1 MTETTGKEPLE
12 GEMGQPEANKKV
24 AAMVSGKLG
33 IANITVVGV
42 GGGGSS
48 TIARLM
54 QQNAPGVNF
63 VCVNTDIKALH
74 SVHGEGLIIVPIG
87 ESITHGFGAGG
98 KPEVGE
104 EAAVTGRA
112 ALAQVLSG
120 SDIVFICTGLGG
132 GTGTGAAPVVA
143 EVAKR
148 VGALVIGMATLPFSW
163 EGHKRM
169 ETALSGLKK
178 MKENV
183 DNIILVHNDR
193 LGALASG
200 ETAMPEVFKIADSV
214 VAEGILVVAEIVN
227 VPGDINV
234 DLADIRSVMSLKGEA
249 LMAIG
254 TSEGPLGAQEA
265 AEKAIKNPLLDI
277 SINGAKGVLFTVKSG
292 PKLSL
297 GQVNAAGKLISS
309 AVDPDAMIFFGMQ
322 TVPEMGDQVKVTLIA
337 TGIPEPSGK
346 PAPK

>member
-1 MTETTGKEPLE
+1 MTETI
-12 GEMGQPEANKKV
+12 GQSEASKRT
-24 AAMVSGKLG
+24 ADMVSRKLG
-33 IANITVVGV
+33 LANITVVGV

-48 TIARLM
+48 TISRLM
-54 QQNAPGVNF
+54 QQKAPGVNF
-63 VCVNTDIKALH
+63 VCVNTDIRALQ
-74 SVHGEGLIIVPIG
+74 SLRGEGLIIVPIG
-87 ESITHGFGAGG
+87 ESVTQGFGAGG

-104 EAAVTGRA
+104 EAAVSGRA

-143 EVAKR
+143 EVAR
-148 VGALVIGMATLPFSW
+148 SLGALTIGMATLPFSW

-169 ETALSGLKK
+169 ETALSGLKR

-183 DNIILVHNDR
+183 DNIILIHNDR
-193 LGALASG
+193 LGDLASG
-200 ETAMPEVFKIADSV
+200 RTAMPDVFKMADSV

-227 VPGDINV
+227 IPGDINV
-234 DLADIRSVMSLKGEA
+234 DLADIRSVMSLRGEA

-254 TSEGPLGAQEA
+254 TSSGPLGAQEA

-277 SINGAKGVLFTVKSG
+277 SISGAKGILFTVKSG

-297 GQVNAAGKLISS
+297 GQVNAAGKRISK
-309 AVDPDAMIFFGMQ
+309 AVSPDAMIFFGMQ
-322 TVPEMGDQVKVTLIA
+322 TVPDMGDEVKITIIA
-337 TGIPEPSGK
+337 TGIPEPGQQ
-346 PAPK
+346 APTK

>member
-1 MTETTGKEPLE
+1 MAETTG
-12 GEMGQPEANKKV
+12 QSEASKKV
-24 AAMVSGKLG
+24 ADIMSGKMGL
-33 IANITVVGV
+33 ANITVVGV

-63 VCVNTDIKALH
+63 VCVNTDIRALH
-74 SVHGEGLIIVPIG
+74 SIQGEGLIIVPIG
-87 ESITHGFGAGG
+87 ETLTHGFGAGG

-104 EAAVTGRA
+104 EAAVSGRA

-143 EVAKR
+143 EVARK

-169 ETALSGLKK
+169 ETAFSGLKK
-178 MKENV
+178 MKDNV

-200 ETAMPEVFKIADSV
+200 KTAMSDVFKMADSV

-265 AEKAIKNPLLDI
+265 AEKAIKNPLLDV

-297 GQVNAAGKLISS
+297 GQVNAAGKLISQ
-309 AVDPDAMIFFGMQ
+309 AVDPEAMIFFGMQ

-346 PAPK
+346 PEAK